1 LKTRAHQLLV
11 VVLVLST
18 LITLNPTSN
27 AAQAALQIQ
36 VVHSLDK
43 AGAVNIAFKSAIKT
57 KATSYTVTATPS
69 NKTGVVIKQ
78 VVKKRL
84 LSYNQIS
91 LNGLTPGISYEFKIS
106 AIGSKGQSHNSPSYT
121 YQPAATTASA
131 AVITKATATD
141 SDEAVVFF
149 DAPSFDGGSS
159 ILYYTATSTP
169 GKITATSMQQGSGS
183 ITIYGL
189 EKSTNYTFTITA
201 HNLEGQSVISNT
213 SLAIK
218 TLDQKIVRITPATA
232 PALAVPAFTLS
243 SAAEARTVNTAATGF
258 TTTSTGGAIASFAI
272 NATPAGMSFNTTT
285 GALTGTPNTVAAATN
300 YTITA
305 TNASGSATQ
314 TFRLTVSA
322 VVYTVGQTGPGGGT
336 VFYVATTSFACGPTR
351 AATCTYLEVAPN
363 TWNGG
368 TQDPTKLWAVNAN
381 KHIDVTEIPNEAA
394 ANNDIAGLGVGLQ
407 NSIAIVNQG
416 NDTTTAAGAARA
428 YRGGTQSDWFL
439 PATVELNLLC
449 QWARNVTQAVS
460 TPCTGGTLNT
470 GTGANGG
477 FEAGIYWSSVEHNPS
492 DVRFQNFSNGEQS
505 NQLGKDTS
513 IRVRPIRAF

>member
-1 LKTRAHQLLV
+1 MV
-11 VVLVLST
+11 VLLVLST
-18 LITLNPTSN
+18 LITLNPTSK

-213 SLAIK
+213 SPAIK

-232 PALAVPAFTLS
+232 PALAAPAFSLS

-368 TQDPTKLWAVNAN
+368 TQDPTKIWAVNAN
-381 KHIDVTEIPNEAA
+381 KHTDVTEIPNEAA

>member
-1 LKTRAHQLLV
+1 
-11 VVLVLST
+11 
-18 LITLNPTSN
+18 
-27 AAQAALQIQ
+27 
-36 VVHSLDK
+36 
-43 AGAVNIAFKSAIKT
+43 
-57 KATSYTVTATPS
+57 
-69 NKTGVVIKQ
+69 
-78 VVKKRL
+78 
-84 LSYNQIS
+84 
-91 LNGLTPGISYEFKIS
+91 
-106 AIGSKGQSHNSPSYT
+106 
-121 YQPAATTASA
+121 
-131 AVITKATATD
+131 
-141 SDEAVVFF
+141 
-149 DAPSFDGGSS
+149 
-159 ILYYTATSTP
+159 
-169 GKITATSMQQGSGS
+169 
-183 ITIYGL
+183 
-189 EKSTNYTFTITA
+189 
-201 HNLEGQSVISNT
+201 
-213 SLAIK
+213 LA
-218 TLDQKIVRITPATA
+218 QKIVRSSTSSTTSA
-232 PALAVPAFTLS
+232 PTLAAPAFTLS
-243 SAAEARTVNTAATGF
+243 NAAETRTVNTAATGF

-322 VVYTVGQTGPGGGT
+322 VVYTVGQTGPGGGI